1 MSNRNDSPRLAQENP
16 PANEEADIAT
26 IAETLSQK
34 IRHDYPP
41 GKRALRDA
49 HPKAHGTVKGEFIV
63 HDNLPAEC
71 RYGVFK
77 EARTFPAFI
86 RFSSTG
92 LERVQPDT
100 TKDAHG
106 MAIKLMGVEGEKIL
120 EEEKNEQTQDFIMV
134 SYDVFFIRNP
144 HDFTFFAEA
153 LREQRMLSFFIGWNP
168 FKWRIHEFWRAFRS
182 VAPVGNP
189 LQIRYWSQTPIH
201 LGPHA
206 VKYSSR
212 SRMPKTDGIPRNA
225 GPDFLTEAMARTLRT
240 EDVYFDFMVQFQT
253 DAIKMP
259 IEDPTI
265 RWSENASPFVKVATV
280 HIPAQEFDSPARM
293 EFGDNLSFTPW
304 HALSEHRPLGGIQRA
319 RRVVYETIS
328 KLRHGLNNA
337 PRKEPTSFEE
347 FESL

>member
-1 MSNRNDSPRLAQENP
+1 MSNTNDSPDPLEHP
-16 PANEEADIAT
+16 PSNEAADIAQ

-34 IRHDYPP
+34 VRHDYPP

-49 HPKAHGTVKGEFIV
+49 HPKGHGTVRAEFIV
-63 HDNLPAEC
+63 HDNLPEKC
-71 RYGVFK
+71 RHGVFK
-77 EARTFPAFI
+77 EPHTFHAFV

-106 MAIKLMGVEGEKIL
+106 MAIKLMGVKGKKIL
-120 EEEKNEQTQDFIMV
+120 PQEENEETQDFIMV
-134 SYDVFFIRNP
+134 SYDVFFIRNV
-144 HDFTFFAEA
+144 HDFTFFATA
-153 LREQRMLSFFIGWNP
+153 LREQRMLSFFFGWNP

-182 VAPVGNP
+182 IAPVGNP

-201 LGPHA
+201 LGERA
-206 VKYSSR
+206 IKYSAN
-212 SRMPKTDGIPRNA
+212 SRMPRVDGIPRHA
-225 GPDFLTEAMARTLRT
+225 GPDFLTEAMQRQLND
-240 EDVYFDFMVQFQT
+240 EDVEFDFMVQFQT
-253 DAIKMP
+253 DPDSMP

-265 RWSENASPFVKVATV
+265 RWHESESPFITVATV
-280 HIPAQEFDSPARM
+280 RIPRQQFDSPARM

-304 HALSEHRPLGGIQRA
+304 HALPEHRPLGGIQRA
-319 RRVVYETIS
+319 RRIVYETIS